1 MSNVTGLLFIFTLVH
16 IVLRGGGGEGTT
28 LYKPYRY
35 ATSFPGSLSYPGN
48 EVYRYVP
55 PKMVGFWGL
64 FGLKKAIHFVH
75 FGLEL
80 GMVFEG
86 TTGVYE
92 RIYRFNS
99 K

>member
-1 MSNVTGLLFIFTLVH
+1 MYNVTGLLFIFTLVH
-16 IVLRGGGGEGTT
+16 IVLRGGGEEGTT

-55 PKMVGFWGL
+55 PKMVGFLGL
-64 FGLKKAIHFVH
+64 FDLKRAIHFAH

-92 RIYRFNS
+92 RIYRLNS